1 MSKMIA
7 LDSNML
13 LAIPQF
19 KVDVFSEIKR
29 LDGNVNF
36 VIPIQIKNELIN
48 LSNKSIKMKKACE
61 IIFSLMKQNNVT
73 VKKVNALN
81 ADNALLELS
90 KKGIAVATNDK
101 ELKRRIKIF
110 GGEIFFL
117 RKKKFI
123 EKTGGVN

>member
-1 MSKMIA
+1 MIA

-29 LDGNVNF
+29 LEGNIAF

-48 LSNKSIKMKKACE
+48 LSSKSIKMKKACE
-61 IIFSLMKQNNVT
+61 IIFALMKQNNVA
-73 VKKVNALN
+73 VKKVIAVN

-90 KKGIAVATNDK
+90 KKGLDLAGFFSWEKAAK
-101 ELKRRIKIF
+101 ETMNVYKKVM
-110 GGEIFFL
+110 GES
-117 RKKKFI
+117 
-123 EKTGGVN
+123 